1 MEEPSVNLLDWEIAE
16 IPKKIETYWRDDSI
30 EAHYQKDMLIEFIKS
45 YTNQGNRIES
55 LKSDLS
61 DANDEIDENEGVISA
76 LEDKIYEL
84 RDSLEENASIKK
96 KLLAWIETGMD
107 EKFLTPT
114 LFGGQYQQ
122 GYIQALADL
131 KKEFF
136 GEEKDKIL

>member
-61 DANDEIDENEGVISA
+61 DANDEIDENEGEIGRAHV
-76 LEDKIYEL
+76 
-84 RDSLEENASIKK
+84 
-96 KLLAWIETGMD
+96 
-107 EKFLTPT
+107 
-114 LFGGQYQQ
+114 
-122 GYIQALADL
+122 
-131 KKEFF
+131 
-136 GEEKDKIL
+136 